1 MVLVQ
6 LRLFIPAMFLVLLS
20 PSAYASEQPVYV
32 FGVISQ
38 RSPLLTAQYW
48 NPIIRHVSEK
58 SGVPLR
64 VRIGKS
70 GPETSE
76 MIKKGEV
83 DFMFS
88 NHIFHPDNE
97 SSGYSVIARD
107 GRKSISGQIVVPAG
121 SKIKKLSDLKNK
133 KVVFPSKV
141 AFVGYMV
148 PIHHLH
154 IRGIE
159 VDVKFAGNQ
168 EGAMGQLF
176 AGSVEAAGVNSEV
189 MREFARREHHK
200 YRILWT
206 SKPYLN
212 MPVAAKKGLPRNVVA
227 LVQKSLVEMK
237 HHQDGI
243 NILSASAKLVGQKDI
258 LGFELAND
266 TEYLEQ
272 KNLYTKVVGMQTA
285 P

>member
-1 MVLVQ
+1 MALAQ

-20 PSAYASEQPVYV
+20 PSAYCNQPVYV

-48 NPIIRHVSEK
+48 NPIIRYVSEK

-70 GPETSE
+70 GPETSA

-97 SSGYSVIARD
+97 PSGYSVIARD

-154 IRGIE
+154 ARGIE
-159 VDVKFAGNQ
+159 VDVRFAGNQ

-176 AGSVEAAGVNSEV
+176 TGSADAAGVNSEI
-189 MREFARREHHK
+189 MREFARRENHK

-212 MPVAAKKGLPRNVVA
+212 MPVAAKKGLPRDVVT

-237 HHQDGI
+237 RHQDGM
-243 NILSASAKLVGQKDI
+243 NILLASAKLVGQKDI

-266 TEYLEQ
+266 AEYLEQ
-272 KNLYTKVVGMQTA
+272 KILYTKVVEMQIT

>member
-1 MVLVQ
+1 MVVLVQ

-148 PIHHLH
+148 PIRGLTCDYWYVDQQFHFNPLELPNVVTDMNRRLRLCDGDDVPASRSLVVCQNLATTWLDPAFARPFMHGPEQFHIFYPEEMRLRRDGLATTVLH
-154 IRGIE
+154 RHRHNA
-159 VDVKFAGNQ
+159 VDLIVCQIGNQ
-168 EGAMGQLF
+168 IILHRNLLNRGAGC
-176 AGSVEAAGVNSEV
+176 
-189 MREFARREHHK
+189 
-200 YRILWT
+200 
-206 SKPYLN
+206 
-212 MPVAAKKGLPRNVVA
+212 
-227 LVQKSLVEMK
+227 
-237 HHQDGI
+237 
-243 NILSASAKLVGQKDI
+243 SAPS
-258 LGFELAND
+258 
-266 TEYLEQ
+266 
-272 KNLYTKVVGMQTA
+272 
-285 P
+285 